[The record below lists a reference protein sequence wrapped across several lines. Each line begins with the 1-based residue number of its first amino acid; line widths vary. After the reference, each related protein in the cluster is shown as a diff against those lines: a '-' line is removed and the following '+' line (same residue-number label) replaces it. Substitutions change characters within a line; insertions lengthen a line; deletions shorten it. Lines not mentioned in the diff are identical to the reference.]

1 MVFARALVFVAL
13 AGPAWAGNT
22 CAAGSCTDEVSL
34 LQNTHRHGMNAQI
47 VKNTHRDVTKQGEW
61 VLPADWVI
69 EASSEWA
76 PAFGPNNVKE
86 HGGSPWHS
94 RGDMPQHLTFDAGSA
109 VTLSGIATAQHE
121 SGWRGSAMQDY
132 QLLRSDNGEDFTEVT
147 SGTGSNLAPSE
158 RQEFEFSP
166 VSARYWRLQMSSNYG
181 YYTLLTVQYI
191 EFLELQESYLFE
203 TLAQGIAGCEPGL
216 TITTEDECRA
226 AHEALSLDIDPP
238 WIGSHGGIPVGCS
251 TRGYSHRM
259 HWNRASTGRAR
270 SDMTPVCRVQ
280 GYETLAEGTAGCE
293 PGKTITTEDECRAAH
308 DLLRLD
314 IDPAWIGSHRGIPV
328 GCSTRGYSH
337 RMHWNSASTG
347 RARSDMTPVCRI
359 VAASYEFEHD
369 GHCASGYL
377 RGEGNTVGETIDSCA
392 ARCESVASCAYFFWG
407 QSHGSDGSCAL
418 YSQDGNCQD
427 DDAHG
432 GGNAYRL
439 HRH

>member
-1 MVFARALVFVAL
+1 MVFLRALVFVAL
-13 AGPAWAGNT
+13 AGPAWADNT
-22 CAAGSCTDEVSL
+22 CAAGTCTDEASL
-34 LQNTHRHGMNAQI
+34 LQNTLRVKTVAQHRHEDANI
-47 VKNTHRDVTKQGEW
+47 VKNTHRDVTRQGEW

-69 EASSEWA
+69 EASSEWS
-76 PAFGPNNVKE
+76 PAYGPNNVKE

-94 RGDMPQHLTFDAGSA
+94 RGAMPQNLTFDAGSA
-109 VTLSGIATAQHE
+109 VTLSGIATAHPN
-121 SGWRGSAMQDY
+121 GWGGSAMQVY

-147 SGTGSNLAPSE
+147 SGTGSNLASSE

-191 EFLELQESYLFE
+191 EFFELQESYLFE

-259 HWNRASTGRAR
+259 HWNSASTGSAR

-308 DLLRLD
+308 DFLGLE
-314 IDPAWIGSHRGIPV
+314 INPPWIGSHGGIPV

-337 RMHWNSASTG
+337 RLHWNRASTG
-347 RARSDMTPVCRI
+347 SARSDMTPVCMMFG
-359 VAASYEFEHD
+359 V
-369 GHCASGYL
+369 
-377 RGEGNTVGETIDSCA
+377 
-392 ARCESVASCAYFFWG
+392 
-407 QSHGSDGSCAL
+407 
-418 YSQDGNCQD
+418 
-427 DDAHG
+427 
-432 GGNAYRL
+432 
-439 HRH
+439 